1 MNPSGKSLSRPP
13 PRPRTKSPPARAD
26 IVKGHPWPTGWGLWG
41 SGERLGGR
49 WGPRSSCLSPL
60 PSFPHQAWD
69 LRSNANQQLGGLS
82 SLPCRVPGEQVC
94 FPPHLPQEPSE
105 MRKKS
110 QTHISKHTGC
120 DSIPESRP
128 HSRFLPGRQ
137 VGEYFPLPTTSAK
150 PNKHTAP
157 AGRPEVGELGPRAT
171 QLEASADQSQPAL
184 RSPGGRTLSLVL
196 KARCPASELGAILGL
211 SIPAEMWDN
220 CKSNQNATTFP
231 RLPHSLPHWS
241 DF

>member
-1 MNPSGKSLSRPP
+1 
-13 PRPRTKSPPARAD
+13 
-26 IVKGHPWPTGWGLWG
+26 
-41 SGERLGGR
+41 
-49 WGPRSSCLSPL
+49 
-60 PSFPHQAWD
+60 
-69 LRSNANQQLGGLS
+69 
-82 SLPCRVPGEQVC
+82 
-94 FPPHLPQEPSE
+94 

-171 QLEASADQSQPAL
+171 QLEASADQSQPGAPEPWGPDTV
-184 RSPGGRTLSLVL
+184 PGAEGAV
-196 KARCPASELGAILGL
+196 PGLGTGCNFRPIY
-211 SIPAEMWDN
+211 P
-220 CKSNQNATTFP
+220 C
-231 RLPHSLPHWS
+231 
-241 DF
+241 